1 MKYPNML
8 IASAS
13 LCLML
18 TTVPAR
24 AGQDRVVNRL
34 SQATA
39 LYESAEFDAA
49 LAALKE
55 IDSGAITPEEQRDK
69 ALYAA
74 LCLLALDRKT
84 EAETTIEQVV
94 RAEPLFRPATDMP
107 PRLRAVV
114 EGVRGRLRPSIA
126 QQHYVLGKKLFDR
139 GDYEAAFK
147 EFSVVVE
154 LTNDER
160 DEGLSPL
167 RDVWVLAAGFRDL
180 TRHALD
186 SATPSRAAAP
196 SAPVATAKSQ
206 IVPPVVIRQDLP
218 ALPPSI
224 THEIRGTRRELTGL
238 LDIVVGEHGDVE
250 SVEMLRRIHP
260 HYDLLLLEAAR
271 QWKYQP
277 ATRQGKPVQYVKR
290 LAVNVTVK

>member
-1 MKYPNML
+1 MKYRNML
-8 IASAS
+8 IASAG
-13 LCLML
+13 LCGML

-34 SQATA
+34 SQATV

-55 IDSGAITPEEQRDK
+55 IDSGAITSEEQRDK
-69 ALYAA
+69 ALYEA
-74 LCLLALDRKT
+74 LCLLALDRKI

-94 RAEPLFRPATDMP
+94 RAEPLFRPSTDTP

-126 QQHYVLGKKLFDR
+126 QQHYVLGKELFDR
-139 GDYEAAFK
+139 EDYAAALK
-147 EFSVVVE
+147 EFTLVVE
-154 LTNDER
+154 LTNHER
-160 DEGLSPL
+160 DQGSSPL

-180 TRHALD
+180 SRRALD

-196 SAPVATAKSQ
+196 SATVAAANSQ
-206 IVPPVVIRQDLP
+206 IVPPVVIRQNLP
-218 ALPPSI
+218 ELPRSI
-224 THEIRGTRRELTGL
+224 MNEIGATRRELTGL

-260 HYDLLLLEAAR
+260 LYDLLLLEAAK

-277 ATRQGKPVQYVKR
+277 ATRQGKPVQYVRR

>member
-1 MKYPNML
+1 MKYQNML

-39 LYESAEFDAA
+39 LYEAAEFDAA

-126 QQHYVLGKKLFDR
+126 QQHYVLGKELFDR
-139 GDYEAAFK
+139 GDYE
-147 EFSVVVE
+147 
-154 LTNDER
+154 
-160 DEGLSPL
+160 LS
-167 RDVWVLAAGFRDL
+167 
-180 TRHALD
+180 ALNC
-186 SATPSRAAAP
+186 
-196 SAPVATAKSQ
+196 
-206 IVPPVVIRQDLP
+206 
-218 ALPPSI
+218 
-224 THEIRGTRRELTGL
+224 H
-238 LDIVVGEHGDVE
+238 
-250 SVEMLRRIHP
+250 
-260 HYDLLLLEAAR
+260 
-271 QWKYQP
+271 
-277 ATRQGKPVQYVKR
+277 
-290 LAVNVTVK
+290 

>member
-1 MKYPNML
+1 MKYQNML

-13 LCLML
+13 LCLTL
-18 TTVPAR
+18 TTMPAG

-49 LAALKE
+49 LAALKR
-55 IDSGAITPEEQRDK
+55 IDVDAITPEEQRDK

-74 LCLLALDRKT
+74 LCLLALNRTT

-94 RAEPLFRPATDMP
+94 RAEPLFRPAPDMP

-114 EGVRGRLRPSIA
+114 ESVRSRLRPSIV
-126 QQHYVLGKKLFDR
+126 QQRYVLGKELFDR
-139 GDYEAAFK
+139 GDYEAALE

-154 LTNDER
+154 LTSGER

-167 RDVWVLAAGFRDL
+167 RDVWVLATGFRDL
-180 TRHALD
+180 SRHAID
-186 SATPSRAAAP
+186 SATPSRTAAP
-196 SAPVATAKSQ
+196 SAPVAAANSQ
-206 IVPPVVIRQDLP
+206 VVPPVAIRQDLP
-218 ALPPSI
+218 AVPRSI
-224 THEIRGTRRELTGL
+224 TYESRGTRRELTGL
-238 LDIVVGEHGDVE
+238 LDIVVGEHGNVK

-260 HYDLLLLEAAR
+260 QYDLLLLEAAR
-271 QWKYQP
+271 QWKYRP
-277 ATRQGKPVQYVKR
+277 ATRHGKPVQYVKR
-290 LAVNVTVK
+290 LAVTVTVK

>member
-1 MKYPNML
+1 MKYQDML

-24 AGQDRVVNRL
+24 AGQGVVNRL

-114 EGVRGRLRPSIA
+114 EGVRGRLRPSVA
-126 QQHYVLGKKLFDR
+126 QQRYVLGKELFDR
-139 GDYEAAFK
+139 QDY
-147 EFSVVVE
+147 VVVE

-160 DEGLSPL
+160 DEGSSPL
-167 RDVWVLAAGFRDL
+167 RDVWVLASGFRDL
-180 TRHALD
+180 SRHALD

-196 SAPVATAKSQ
+196 SAPVAAAKSQ
-206 IVPPVVIRQDLP
+206 IRAPF
-218 ALPPSI
+218 S
-224 THEIRGTRRELTGL
+224 
-238 LDIVVGEHGDVE
+238 
-250 SVEMLRRIHP
+250 
-260 HYDLLLLEAAR
+260 
-271 QWKYQP
+271 
-277 ATRQGKPVQYVKR
+277 
-290 LAVNVTVK
+290 